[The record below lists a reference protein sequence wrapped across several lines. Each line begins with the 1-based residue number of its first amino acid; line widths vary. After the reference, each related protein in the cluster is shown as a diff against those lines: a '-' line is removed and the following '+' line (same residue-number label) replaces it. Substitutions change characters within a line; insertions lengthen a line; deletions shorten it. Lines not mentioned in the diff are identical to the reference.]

1 MKFTISDLPFE
12 KIAAT
17 TLVLPLF
24 ADEEDPLLE
33 RLNKATKRQF
43 ARLWAQEVDRDTVG
57 ALFRYTDLPGLH
69 ASRLL
74 IVSLGDKRRLT
85 AQKWAKAAQAVAT
98 ALANGPVGSAAHL
111 LAAVDVPGIALPE
124 RLRLL
129 TLWFAQAQY
138 RYDATLGENAA
149 KAKTPKG
156 ADRIEHLVPA
166 AVTDELLAAV
176 HEGEAIAE
184 GVLLARRLGDLPA
197 NVCTPEYLAET
208 AEALA
213 KTHELKCRVL
223 DKKEAEK
230 LGMGAFLAVA
240 AGAKRPPKFI
250 VLEYRG
256 SGAKKGDR
264 RPIALVGKGITFDT
278 GGICL
283 KPGAQMD
290 EMKYDMCGAAA
301 VLGTVKAV
309 ATLKLP
315 IDLVAVIPAT
325 ENMPGGSAT
334 RPGDV
339 VTTLS
344 GKTVE
349 ILNTD
354 AEGRLILCDALTYVQ
369 KEYQPAKVVDV
380 ATLTGAIII
389 ALGKEAT
396 GLMGNDDALV
406 AALQQAGNQAF
417 DRAWPL
423 PLWDEYQELLKSRFA
438 DVANISGGRE
448 AGSITGAAFLARFID
463 EGTPWVHLDIA
474 GTAWQSGEKKGATGR
489 PVPLLTHW
497 LISEAAKSVQGDAPT
512 SPPDAA
518 LQEPPAAD

>member
-17 TLVLPLF
+17 TLVVPLF
-24 ADEEDPLLE
+24 TDETDPNRE
-33 RLNKATKRQF
+33 RLDKVTKGKF
-43 ARLWAQEVDRDTVG
+43 GRLWAQEVDRDVVG
-57 ALFRYTDLPGLH
+57 QIFRYTDLPGLA

-74 IVSLGDKRRLT
+74 VVSLGERGKFT

-98 ALANGPVGSAAHL
+98 ALANGPIGSAAHL
-111 LAAVDVPGIALPE
+111 LASVDLPQVPLAQ

-129 TLWFAQAQY
+129 TYWFRQAQY
-138 RYDATLGENAA
+138 RYDATLGENSA
-149 KAKTPKG
+149 KAKAPKG
-156 ADRIEHLVPA
+156 ADRVEHLIPEA
-166 AVTDELLAAV
+166 ATDALYRAV
-176 HEGEAIAE
+176 AEGDAIAE
-184 GVLLARRLGDLPA
+184 GALLTRQLGDLPA

-208 AEALA
+208 AENLA
-213 KTHELKCRVL
+213 KAHDLKCHVL

-240 AGAKRPPKFI
+240 AGAKRPPKLI

-256 SGAKKGDR
+256 SGVKKAER
-264 RPIALVGKGITFDT
+264 KPIALVGKGITFDT

-283 KPGAQMD
+283 KPAAQMD
-290 EMKYDMCGAAA
+290 EMKYDMCGAAT
-301 VLGTVKAV
+301 VLGTMKAI
-309 ATLKLP
+309 ALMALP
-315 IDLVAVIPAT
+315 LDVVAVIPAT
-325 ENMPGGSAT
+325 ENMPGGTAT

-369 KEYQPAKVVDV
+369 QRYRPSKVVDI

-389 ALGKEAT
+389 ALGKVAT
-396 GLMGNDDALV
+396 GLMGNDDTLLAELK
-406 AALQQAGNQAF
+406 AAGDEAF

-423 PLWDEYQELLKSRFA
+423 PLWDDYQELLKSRFA
-438 DVANISGGRE
+438 DIPNISSGRD
-448 AGSITGAAFLARFID
+448 AGSITAAAFLSRFI
-463 EGTPWVHLDIA
+463 EPGTPWAHLDIA
-474 GTAWQSGEKKGATGR
+474 GTAWLSGEQKGATGR

-497 LISEAAKSVQGDAPT
+497 LLKEAERAQTAHAETD
-512 SPPDAA
+512 
-518 LQEPPAAD
+518 QPAD